1 MENEVM
7 VQVLLFATVLTPIAT
22 ALVELIKKTI
32 NIPVNFLPL
41 ISLITGIVVG
51 LAAEPFTDLDV
62 VLRLWAG
69 AFAGLSGTGLYELV
83 RKREGTSKEG
93 EDGLF

>member
-7 VQVLLFATVLTPIAT
+7 VSVLIFATVLTPIAT
-22 ALVELIKKTI
+22 AVVELIKKTI

-41 ISLITGIVVG
+41 ISLVVG
-51 LAAEPFTDLDV
+51 LIVGLASEPFTELDA

-69 AFAGLSGTGLYELV
+69 AFAGLSGTGLYEV
-83 RKREGTSKEG
+83 IKKREGTSKEG